1 MLAYLPW
8 AMIPCAILFVGFYFF
23 AKRENAN
30 LEELMTKVSEEARHQ
45 IKAELFRPSK
55 EGKNLY
61 TTKGYV
67 ADIEDNGSKAK
78 VFIIFHNTPRNEF
91 YSQTAK
97 ISSSELSEKEIQS
110 GTFVPCVMK
119 LDEEYQ
125 IYGFKKLA

>member
-8 AMIPCAILFVGFYFF
+8 AMIPCAILFIVFYFF
-23 AKRENAN
+23 AKKENAN
-30 LEELMTKVSEEARHQ
+30 LEELMTKVSEEAKYQ
-45 IKAELFRPSK
+45 IKKELYLPSK

-67 ADIEDNGSKAK
+67 ADITDNGSKAK
-78 VFIIFHNTPRNEF
+78 AFIIFHNTPRNEF

-97 ISSSELSEKEIQS
+97 LSSEELKEKGIEA
-110 GTFVPCVMK
+110 GKFVLCIMK

>member
-8 AMIPCAILFVGFYFF
+8 AMIPCAILFIVFYFF
-23 AKRENAN
+23 AKKENAN
-30 LEELMTKVSEEARHQ
+30 LEELMTKVSEEAKYQ
-45 IKAELFRPSK
+45 IKKELYLPSK

-67 ADIEDNGSKAK
+67 ADITDNGSKAK
-78 VFIIFHNTPRNEF
+78 AFIIFHNTPINEF

-97 ISSSELSEKEIQS
+97 LSSEELKEKGIEA
-110 GTFVPCVMK
+110 GKFVPCIMK

>member
-1 MLAYLPW
+1 MAFHLY
-8 AMIPCAILFVGFYFF
+8 V
-23 AKRENAN
+23 
-30 LEELMTKVSEEARHQ
+30 LMMKVSNHYDFNGY
-45 IKAELFRPSK
+45 IKCS
-55 EGKNLY
+55 NY

-97 ISSSELSEKEIQS
+97 ISSSELSEKGIQS